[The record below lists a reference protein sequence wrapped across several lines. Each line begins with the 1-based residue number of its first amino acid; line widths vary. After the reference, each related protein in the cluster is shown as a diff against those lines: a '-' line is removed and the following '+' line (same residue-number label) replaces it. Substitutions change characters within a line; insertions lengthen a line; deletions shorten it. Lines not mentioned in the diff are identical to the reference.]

1 MKKTILM
8 GLCVWTNI
16 LWCQNPT
23 ISPQVIN
30 SAGDHRQLGTSGI
43 YITDNVGEPF
53 TESIGANG
61 VMITQGFIQPEA
73 VTVGGFS
80 ATVMVTN
87 VTCMDKNDGEIKI
100 KITKSVQAV
109 NYQVAYNWNPSNV
122 CNGTSCDSIGGL
134 TPQTYSV
141 VMVITY
147 TNTAGSVKTD
157 TLKNVST
164 VAGSNELCKIK
175 IYNGITANGDG
186 SNDVMIIDNIEE
198 FPKSHLMIFN
208 RWGHEIANI
217 KGYNN
222 TTNPWPTKDK
232 LDNLLPST
240 YFYILDL
247 GDGSKQ
253 IKGWVEL
260 IKN

>member
-1 MKKTILM
+1 MKKIFLIALLTVS
-8 GLCVWTNI
+8 GK
-16 LWCQNPT
+16 LWSQNPT

-30 SAGDHRQLGTSGI
+30 SAGDHRQLGSSGI

-53 TESIGANG
+53 TAPIAANG
-61 VMITQGFIQPEA
+61 VMITQGFIQPE
-73 VTVGGFS
+73 VTSIGGFS

-100 KITKSVQAV
+100 KITKAPQAI

-122 CNGTSCDSIGGL
+122 CNGTTCDSLGGL
-134 TPQTYSV
+134 MAQTYSV

-147 TNTAGSVKTD
+147 TNALGSVKTD
-157 TLKNVST
+157 TLKNVIPI
-164 VAGSNELCKIK
+164 AGSNELCKIK